1 MGITSGD
8 RKRGRVTHARC
19 LTVLAGAA
27 LFAFFVPFIPMS
39 GFPVFCWSNGH
50 FGCMGGIVPGPPTIA
65 SISYRLFGYGGT
77 SFQGAYRVDW
87 P

>member
-1 MGITSGD
+1 METTSGV
-8 RKRGRVTHARC
+8 RKEGRITRARC
-19 LTVLAGAA
+19 LALITGTA

-39 GFPVFCWSNGH
+39 GFPVFCWSNGN
-50 FGCMGGIVPGPPTIA
+50 FGCMGGLVPGPPTIA

-77 SFQGAYRVDW
+77 SFQGSYRVDW

>member
-1 MGITSGD
+1 METTSGVREEGRITS
-8 RKRGRVTHARC
+8 ARC
-19 LTVLAGAA
+19 LALITGAA

-39 GFPVFCWSNGH
+39 VFPVFCWSNGH

-65 SISYRLFGYGGT
+65 SISDRLFGYGGT
-77 SFQGAYRVDW
+77 SFQGSYRVDW